1 MLPHLLEI
9 LLVGQEAIQ
18 SYYPLVQIIL
28 ILNGSPLVIKQWGFI
43 ASMNSVMEATVTL
56 PIPFSSNKFSIVGIG
71 VAPDVED
78 HYNDYIKSFSA
89 KSFVWR
95 GRGERRAFWF
105 AGGSV

>member
-1 MLPHLLEI
+1 M
-9 LLVGQEAIQ
+9 ATK
-18 SYYPLVQIIL
+18 
-28 ILNGSPLVIKQWGFI
+28 KQWGFI

-95 GRGERRAFWF
+95 GRGETRAFWF